1 MTTKRSDV
9 ASDDPCRESN
19 SSSDSRQHTGVQHL
33 DWFDRKIIEFILAW
47 APYDGPTDDETFPE
61 FGMSTEDLEARFVE
75 IIAMQTLLRHVMGSD
90 DRALLQRAQAHAYY
104 LHITHRP
111 PLSVAPPEQEEP
123 LAGRTGVTESTGS
136 AHRVPVR
143 YHIRSPSAR
152 FSDAI
157 SNEGS

>member
-1 MTTKRSDV
+1 V
-9 ASDDPCRESN
+9 ASDDPCGEPN
-19 SSSDSRQHTGVQHL
+19 SSSGTGQHTGALHL

-61 FGMSTEDLEARFVE
+61 FGMSTEDLKARFVE

-90 DRALLQRAQAHAYY
+90 DLVLLQRAQAHAYY
-104 LHITHRP
+104 LHITHHP
-111 PLSVAPPEQEEP
+111 PLSVDPPQPEEP
-123 LAGRTGVTESTGS
+123 VADRTGTTAAAGFL
-136 AHRVPVR
+136 HLVPVR
-143 YHIRSPSAR
+143 YRSRPRSAH